1 MSTSPELHPL
11 LPTIITK
18 GTPQHRAVEALAK
31 ALENDD
37 IHNIAITGTYGS
49 GKSSVI
55 ETYIKENKSA
65 KHVDTNVKGD
75 LKWCRISLATIEALS
90 DFDNNE
96 GKSDGKEKET
106 KEAKESNVKDEALRY
121 NKRIEYSLLQ
131 QLLYKEDHKVL
142 PKSRF
147 KKIPFLSKSNAIK
160 LTVWIVS
167 CIFCWLIL
175 FEPRAF
181 HIDSLYDFFAVI
193 FGKGNLVC
201 DIIAAAWLI
210 FSTGYSVYQIVRRYS
225 GLTINKISVPN
236 ADIKID
242 GDKSIFNDYLE
253 EIIYFFQETK
263 YNVVFIEDL
272 DRFGSTHL
280 FLKLRELNNLINHS
294 HMLDGNSIRFVYA
307 IRDDMFTDSGRT
319 KFFDVIIPVIP
330 IINPY
335 NAATKLK
342 EELQSYG
349 LKGVV
354 PDEDLKDMVF
364 YIKEMRLVKNIANEF
379 YSYYTMLD
387 ANNYHLNTTKLMGMI
402 IYKNLFPR
410 DFGRLPYHEGK
421 LFTLLSNTAREKLIS
436 LVKDKVIKSKRDY
449 WNNVKAAKQE
459 TTVNNANELRTL
471 YLLRVYQKAN
481 LSSKARIIINGT
493 HYEFNRIAQ
502 DETLFNHIINNSVIY
517 YDNETNWPNSG
528 NKTYDFKTIENEIDK
543 NHSYK
548 ERLSSIQPT
557 YNKIDLELHLLDEE
571 EQRLNTYTVKDV
583 LNKYPELCN
592 EDYYKKLEIPRMIEI
607 FVKHAYLDDD
617 YYDYISYFYDG
628 ITSDHDHDIMM
639 SLKSSHEVPFNQQT
653 DNIKGFIKD
662 LPEKLLSTDLC
673 LINSLYD
680 YIFDNV
686 KQYNKEQELL
696 LAHLNESNKAIRFLQ
711 QYLVNGKHAD
721 EVFDS
726 YVNHDKE
733 GSWKEFS
740 SLGEDS
746 ISMIR
751 EWFKVADLKNSR
763 VEDADD
769 WLKQHYTF
777 VRENIDYYG
786 QDRVYEIID
795 GIYFRQLDDVD
806 SPLLDYI
813 CANEQFIYTANNL
826 TILANRYNKK
836 QTVTEDSI
844 NISRILN
851 GENET
856 FKEQVKRDINDV
868 IQYMS
873 PTAKDDDEPSLLF
886 IINNED
892 LTDDEKWKYLH
903 GQVNKIESLEDIKM
917 TEHKEMA
924 MVENIVSPTW
934 RNVLAYL
941 QTVNDRS
948 DNQTLATF
956 ITKNIDALKE
966 YKSGTLASTNSL
978 LFDTVVNSGLISD
991 DSVYRNIINAFAES
1005 KFDADISQTLSEK
1018 HLNMLIDNG
1027 FIPYKGDHRL
1037 QLKERKDS
1045 SYAHYLEYYWKEFEP
1060 EVESDELTVGAIL
1073 YLLNST
1079 ALTALDKE
1087 ALMKAIPL
1095 QMPANNSEI
1104 ATAMSDCLS
1113 IRYTFIDYPT
1123 MYSIIQ
1129 NSISDEGRMS
1139 VAIST
1144 IHHCLDND
1152 KNEDV
1157 IKNIIQS
1164 LGGHYLELLDDS
1176 KRPTFENAAG
1186 NLTLFNLLKQGN
1198 IISSIKPE
1206 GHNSIRIY
1214 PKLSK

>member
-1 MSTSPELHPL
+1 M
-11 LPTIITK
+11 
-18 GTPQHRAVEALAK
+18 
-31 ALENDD
+31 
-37 IHNIAITGTYGS
+37 
-49 GKSSVI
+49 
-55 ETYIKENKSA
+55 
-65 KHVDTNVKGD
+65 
-75 LKWCRISLATIEALS
+75 
-90 DFDNNE
+90 
-96 GKSDGKEKET
+96 
-106 KEAKESNVKDEALRY
+106 
-121 NKRIEYSLLQ
+121 
-131 QLLYKEDHKVL
+131 
-142 PKSRF
+142 
-147 KKIPFLSKSNAIK
+147 
-160 LTVWIVS
+160 
-167 CIFCWLIL
+167 
-175 FEPRAF
+175 
-181 HIDSLYDFFAVI
+181 
-193 FGKGNLVC
+193 
-201 DIIAAAWLI
+201 
-210 FSTGYSVYQIVRRYS
+210 
-225 GLTINKISVPN
+225 
-236 ADIKID
+236 
-242 GDKSIFNDYLE
+242 
-253 EIIYFFQETK
+253 
-263 YNVVFIEDL
+263 
-272 DRFGSTHL
+272 
-280 FLKLRELNNLINHS
+280 
-294 HMLDGNSIRFVYA
+294 
-307 IRDDMFTDSGRT
+307 
-319 KFFDVIIPVIP
+319 
-330 IINPY
+330 
-335 NAATKLK
+335 
-342 EELQSYG
+342 
-349 LKGVV
+349 
-354 PDEDLKDMVF
+354 
-364 YIKEMRLVKNIANEF
+364 
-379 YSYYTMLD
+379 
-387 ANNYHLNTTKLMGMI
+387 
-402 IYKNLFPR
+402 
-410 DFGRLPYHEGK
+410 
-421 LFTLLSNTAREKLIS
+421 
-436 LVKDKVIKSKRDY
+436 
-449 WNNVKAAKQE
+449 
-459 TTVNNANELRTL
+459 
-471 YLLRVYQKAN
+471 
-481 LSSKARIIINGT
+481 
-493 HYEFNRIAQ
+493 
-502 DETLFNHIINNSVIY
+502 
-517 YDNETNWPNSG
+517 
-528 NKTYDFKTIENEIDK
+528 
-543 NHSYK
+543 
-548 ERLSSIQPT
+548 
-557 YNKIDLELHLLDEE
+557 
-571 EQRLNTYTVKDV
+571 
-583 LNKYPELCN
+583 LNKYPEVCY
-592 EDYYKKLEIPRMIEI
+592 EEYYKELKIPSMMEI

-639 SLKSSHEVPFNQQT
+639 SLKSSHEVPFTQQI

-662 LPEKLLSTDLC
+662 LPEKLLYTDFC

-696 LAHLNESNKAIRFLQ
+696 LAHLNESNKAINFLQ

-721 EVFDS
+721 KVFDS

-746 ISMIR
+746 INMIR
-751 EWFKVADLKNSR
+751 EWFKVADLKDSR

-769 WLKQHYTF
+769 WLRQNYTF

-786 QDRVYEIID
+786 ENRLYEIIE
-795 GIYFRQLDDVD
+795 GIFFRQLDDVD

-813 CANEQFIYTANNL
+813 CENDQYTNNTNNL
-826 TILANRYNKK
+826 TILANKYNKG
-836 QTVTEDSI
+836 QTVTEENL

-851 GENET
+851 GDNDAL
-856 FKEQVKRDINDV
+856 KERVKRNVNNV
-868 IQYMS
+868 IKYMS
-873 PTAKDDDEPSLLF
+873 PVAKDDDEPSLLF

-892 LTDDEKWKYLH
+892 LTDDEKRKYLH

-948 DNQTLATF
+948 DNETLAIF
-956 ITKNIDALKE
+956 ITQNIDVLKE
-966 YKSGTLASTNSL
+966 YTSGTLASRNSL

-1027 FIPYKGDHRL
+1027 FIPYKGDYRL
-1037 QLKERKDS
+1037 QLKDRKDS

-1060 EVESDELTVGAIL
+1060 EVESDELTVDAIL
-1073 YLLNST
+1073 YLLNSVT
-1079 ALTALDKE
+1079 LTALDKE

-1113 IRYTFIDYPT
+1113 IRYTFLDYPT

-1129 NSISDEGRMS
+1129 NSTSENGRIS

-1152 KNEDV
+1152 RNEDV
-1157 IKNIIQS
+1157 IKNTIKS

>member
-1 MSTSPELHPL
+1 M
-11 LPTIITK
+11 
-18 GTPQHRAVEALAK
+18 
-31 ALENDD
+31 
-37 IHNIAITGTYGS
+37 
-49 GKSSVI
+49 
-55 ETYIKENKSA
+55 
-65 KHVDTNVKGD
+65 
-75 LKWCRISLATIEALS
+75 
-90 DFDNNE
+90 
-96 GKSDGKEKET
+96 
-106 KEAKESNVKDEALRY
+106 
-121 NKRIEYSLLQ
+121 
-131 QLLYKEDHKVL
+131 
-142 PKSRF
+142 
-147 KKIPFLSKSNAIK
+147 
-160 LTVWIVS
+160 
-167 CIFCWLIL
+167 IL
-175 FEPRAF
+175 FEPKAF
-181 HIDSLYDFFAVI
+181 HIDSLYDYFAVTL
-193 FGKGNLVC
+193 GKGNLAC

-210 FSTGYSVYQIVRRYS
+210 LSTGYIVYQIVRRYS
-225 GLTINKISVPN
+225 GFTINKISVPN

-272 DRFGSTHL
+272 DRFESTHL

-349 LKGVV
+349 LEGVV

-421 LFTLLSNTAREKLIS
+421 LFTLLSNETREKLIS
-436 LVKDKVIKSKRDY
+436 LIKDKVIKSKREY
-449 WNNVKAAKQE
+449 WNDVKAAKQE
-459 TTVNNANELRTL
+459 TALNNANELRTI
-471 YLLRVYQKAN
+471 YLLRVYQSVN
-481 LSSKARIIINGT
+481 LSTKATIKVNGKYYGFYRIV
-493 HYEFNRIAQ
+493 Q
-502 DETLFNHIINNSVIY
+502 DKSLFNQVISNSEIY
-517 YDNETNWPNSG
+517 YESEPGWPNSG

-639 SLKSSHEVPFNQQT
+639 SLKSSHEVPFNQQI

-662 LPEKLLSTDLC
+662 LPEKLLSTDFC
-673 LINSLYD
+673 LINFLYD
-680 YIFDNV
+680 YILDNV
-686 KQYNKEQELL
+686 KQYNKKQELL

-726 YVNHDKE
+726 FVNHDKE

-751 EWFKVADLKNSR
+751 EWFKVADLKDSR

-769 WLKQHYTF
+769 WLRQKYTF
-777 VRENIDYYG
+777 VRENLDYYG
-786 QDRVYEIID
+786 EYRLYEIIK
-795 GIYFRQLDDVD
+795 GICFKNLDAVD
-806 SPLLDYI
+806 SPLLDYVCI
-813 CANEQFIYTANNL
+813 NGQYIYTSNNL
-826 TILANRYNKK
+826 TILANKYNEKEI
-836 QTVTEDSI
+836 VTEENL
-844 NISRILN
+844 NITRILN
-851 GENET
+851 CSNKT
-856 FKEQVKRDINDV
+856 FIEQIKRDIDQV
-868 IQYMS
+868 IGCFTT
-873 PTAKDDDEPSLLF
+873 TAKDDNEPSILF

-892 LTDDEKWKYLH
+892 LTDDEKQKYLH
-903 GQVNKIESLEDIKM
+903 GQVNKITSLEDIKK

-948 DNQTLATF
+948 DNETLATF
-956 ITKNIDALKE
+956 ITKNIDSLKE
-966 YKSGTLASTNSL
+966 YKSGTLADLNSL
-978 LFDTVVNSGLISD
+978 LLNTIVNSSLISD
-991 DSVYRNIINAFAES
+991 DSVYKNIINAFAES
-1005 KFDADISQTLSEK
+1005 KFDADISQSLSEM

-1027 FIPYKGDHRL
+1027 FIPYKGDYRL
-1037 QLKERKDS
+1037 QLKDRKDS
-1045 SYAHYLEYYWKEFEP
+1045 SYAHYLEHYWKEFEP
-1060 EVESDELTVGAIL
+1060 EVESDELTVDAVL

-1087 ALMKAIPL
+1087 VLMKAIPL

-1157 IKNIIQS
+1157 IKNIIKS
-1164 LGGHYLELLDDS
+1164 LGGHYLDLLDES
-1176 KRPTFENAAG
+1176 KNPKFENTVDH
-1186 NLTLFNLLKQGN
+1186 LTLFNLLSQTN
-1198 IISSIKPE
+1198 IISSFKAEDKDNIRVFHK
-1206 GHNSIRIY
+1206 HN
-1214 PKLSK
+1214 K

>member
-1 MSTSPELHPL
+1 MTVSSELHPL
-11 LPTIITK
+11 LPTIIAQN
-18 GTPQHRAVEALAK
+18 TPQHKAVEALTK
-31 ALENDD
+31 ALENDA

-65 KHVDTNVKGD
+65 KHVETNVKGE

-96 GKSDGKEKET
+96 GKEDGKE
-106 KEAKESNVKDEALRY
+106 KEAKESNDKEEALRY

-481 LSSKARIIINGT
+481 LSSIARIIINGT

-517 YDNETNWPNSG
+517 YDNETNWSNSG

-892 LTDDEKWKYLH
+892 LTDDEKRKYLH

-917 TEHKEMA
+917 TEHKQMA